1 MSLRL
6 GKQRHQFPRLP
17 VEILSVQ
24 TVPIIHSVPSVTTQ
38 VHVFCHLRSGDL
50 SFLLCF
56 FFFYCSG
63 GKFCLLHL
71 ILSVLMFNPKTFW
84 SEYLHDVT
92 VKKSCL
98 AGLFLCLCFMFLCF
112 RIDYISHMFISG
124 SRNIARG
131 GPVSDFVGSI
141 ISVLNESPG
150 GAFMPN
156 QFGSVK

>member
-1 MSLRL
+1 MSRL
-6 GKQRHQFPRLP
+6 CPLYTVYPVLP
-17 VEILSVQ
+17 HRFTCSAIFAVGISL
-24 TVPIIHSVPSVTTQ
+24 
-38 VHVFCHLRSGDL
+38 F
-50 SFLLCF
+50 FFAF

-112 RIDYISHMFISG
+112 RIDYTSHMFITGPPKPSQ
-124 SRNIARG
+124 G
-131 GPVSDFVGSI
+131 GPVSYFVGSI
-141 ISVLNESPG
+141 ISVLDESPD
-150 GAFMPN
+150 GAFMPHL
-156 QFGSVK
+156 FGSVK

>member
-1 MSLRL
+1 MSIALVYLRGAVSLRL

-38 VHVFCHLRSGDL
+38 VHVFCHLRSGNL
-50 SFLLCF
+50 SFLFAF
-56 FFFYCSG
+56 FFF
-63 GKFCLLHL
+63 LLFWWK
-71 ILSVLMFNPKTFW
+71 VLPVAPHIISSHVNPKTFW

-124 SRNIARG
+124 PRNIARG
-131 GPVSDFVGSI
+131 SGF
-141 ISVLNESPG
+141 LFCRQYYQCFE
-150 GAFMPN
+150 
-156 QFGSVK
+156 